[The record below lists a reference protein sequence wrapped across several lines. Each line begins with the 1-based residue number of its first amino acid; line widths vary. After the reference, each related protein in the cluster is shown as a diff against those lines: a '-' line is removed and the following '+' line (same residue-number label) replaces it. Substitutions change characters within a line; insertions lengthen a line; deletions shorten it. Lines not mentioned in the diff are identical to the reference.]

1 MNDFFLNALEQT
13 LSFESVPAS
22 QVVEGEPST
31 GVWEAQ
37 PSGESDWGV
46 WEMTPGAMRDVEDDE
61 YCVEIAGRGSVE
73 RQVMGE
79 QVIHELS
86 PGVVL
91 RLVEGEH
98 TIWRVSESLRK
109 VYWVPQS

>member
-1 MNDFFLNALEQT
+1 MNNFFLNALEHT

-37 PSGESDWGV
+37 LGDSDWGV
-46 WEMTPGAMRDVEDDE
+46 WEMTPGAMSDVEEDE
-61 YCVEIAGRGSVE
+61 MCVVIKGIGTLE
-73 RQVMGE
+73 RHRNGE
-79 QVIHELS
+79 VTHHDLV

-91 RLVEGEH
+91 RLTEGEH
-98 TIWRVSESLRK
+98 TIWRISESLRK
-109 VYWVPQS
+109 VYWTP

>member
-1 MNDFFLNALEQT
+1 MNNFFLNALEQT

-37 PSGESDWGV
+37 LGDSDWGV
-46 WEMTPGAMRDVEDDE
+46 WEMTPGAMSDVEEDE
-61 YCVEIAGRGSVE
+61 MCVVIKGIGTLE
-73 RQVMGE
+73 RHRNGE
-79 QVIHELS
+79 VTHHDLG

-91 RLVEGEH
+91 RLTEGEH
-98 TIWRVSESLRK
+98 TIWRISESLRK
-109 VYWVPQS
+109 VYWMP

>member
-37 PSGESDWGV
+37 PSGESNWGV
-46 WEMTPGAMRDVEDDE
+46 WEMTPGAMSDVEEDE
-61 YCVEIAGRGSVE
+61 LCVVIKGIGTLE
-73 RQVMGE
+73 RHHNGKVTHHDL
-79 QVIHELS
+79 V

-91 RLVEGEH
+91 RLTEGEH

-109 VYWVPQS
+109 VYWMP